1 MTAACQKAETG
12 DQDEARIARAGQDCA
27 QEAHHRH
34 DCRSVLASGCG
45 VKTGVHEK
53 PSLSS
58 IRKELFRSMRAFI
71 FGRLCFVSG
80 FLLLVCLSLQPDSGA
95 LRWSSQKGDND
106 SLRGSKRSKNISLL
120 PINSRIDS
128 RGLEGCVALFSLIG
142 LSFGRTSDVLCL
154 ERILM
159 GTLNSIRCAEMED
172 CDLPC
177 HWPN

>member
-1 MTAACQKAETG
+1 MHRRRTTVTTAARCWRADAALRRVCMKSLLFHPFERNYF
-12 DQDEARIARAGQDCA
+12 EACGLSFLAVCASFRASFFW
-27 QEAHHRH
+27 
-34 DCRSVLASGCG
+34 SV
-45 VKTGVHEK
+45 
-53 PSLSS
+53 
-58 IRKELFRSMRAFI
+58 
-71 FGRLCFVSG
+71 
-80 FLLLVCLSLQPDSGA
+80 LSLQPDSVA

-106 SLRGSKRSKNISLL
+106 SLRGSKRSKNLSLL

-128 RGLEGCVALFSLIG
+128 RGLEGCVALVSLIG